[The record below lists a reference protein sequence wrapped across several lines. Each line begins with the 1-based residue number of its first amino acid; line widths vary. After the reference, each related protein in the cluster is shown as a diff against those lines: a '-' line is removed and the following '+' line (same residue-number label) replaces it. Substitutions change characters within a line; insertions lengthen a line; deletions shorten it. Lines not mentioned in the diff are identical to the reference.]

1 MTGGARPVPRVP
13 RVAETLREVLADAI
27 ERLADPRLGFVTITG
42 VDLSPDFALARV
54 YYSVLGGAE
63 QDEQDEQEER
73 TRAALR
79 AAAPRLRSRI
89 GAQVRLKR
97 VPRLEFRLDPAVEA
111 GRRVEA
117 ALRTIGASPAAG
129 DPGRRGVGD
138 GTDVGEGR

>member
-1 MTGGARPVPRVP
+1 VTAGGRPVPRVT

-27 ERLADPRLGFVTITG
+27 EQLADPRLGFVTVTG

-63 QDEQDEQEER
+63 QEER

-79 AAAPRLRSRI
+79 AAAPRLRHRI
-89 GAQVRLKR
+89 GEQVRMKR
-97 VPRLEFRLDPAVEA
+97 IPRLDFRLDPAVEA

-117 ALRTIGASPAAG
+117 ALRIIRASEAG
-129 DPGRRGVGD
+129 GVPGPHHGGD
-138 GTDVGEGR
+138 GTTEQEGC